1 MTMGFV
7 GRLAHLVRGIFGT
20 WVKDRERENPR
31 AVYEQAIE
39 ERMRQYGELKQAV
52 AGILYM
58 RTKLEAE
65 IESRRA
71 EAARLDDDVA
81 RAVRRDDDETAVALI
96 AHRQAIRDELA
107 RAERELGG
115 VRGEADE
122 AKANLV
128 RFREEIRSLER
139 EKVRSLATL
148 ASAHARRRI
157 QQAFERF
164 EIDAEMRA
172 LEGVREAVARAVTGA
187 ELEGELGADGI
198 ETRLREIRA
207 EARDDAA
214 RRELAEIKRRLR
226 PPLLAPAAS
235 TPELVAAP
243 GR

>member
-1 MTMGFV
+1 MGFV
-7 GRLAHLVRGIFGT
+7 GRFARLVRGIFGT

-65 IESRRA
+65 IDSRRA
-71 EAARLDDDVA
+71 EAGRLDDDVA

-96 AHRQAIRDELA
+96 AHRQSIRDELA
-107 RAERELGG
+107 RAERELSG

-128 RFREEIRSLER
+128 RFREEIRALER

-157 QQAFERF
+157 QQAFARF
-164 EIDAEMRA
+164 EIDTEMRA

-187 ELEGELGADGI
+187 QLEGELGADAGI

-226 PPLLAPAAS
+226 PALIAPAAS
-235 TPELVAAP
+235 PEVVAAP
-243 GR
+243 AR